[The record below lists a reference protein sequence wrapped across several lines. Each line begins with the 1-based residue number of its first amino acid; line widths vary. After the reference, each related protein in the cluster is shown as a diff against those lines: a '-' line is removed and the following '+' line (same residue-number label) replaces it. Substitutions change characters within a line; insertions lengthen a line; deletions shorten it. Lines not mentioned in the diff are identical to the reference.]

1 MATWISLLDIVYP
14 VGSLYFSVN
23 SVSPA
28 SIVGGTWTKVTG
40 AVIAASGSGFTTA
53 MNYGGSLK
61 ISVEQMPPH
70 KHDLKIHYNN
80 GSITGEYGA
89 EASSTGDV
97 LEWRDPYVGNTGGGR
112 IIIPTISPAT
122 YITEL
127 LRIKGGL

>member
-1 MATWISLLDIVYP
+1 
-14 VGSLYFSVN
+14 
-23 SVSPA
+23 
-28 SIVGGTWTKVTG
+28 
-40 AVIAASGSGFTTA
+40 

-89 EASSTGDV
+89 AASSTGDV
-97 LEWRDPYVGNTGGGR
+97 LAWRDVYIGNTGGGGQ